1 MDMNGD
7 SNVDSRPFL
16 FGGLSPNF
24 LSAVSRNNALDMW
37 NLEATWMKMHVYTQA
52 IWNLALASKDLNHE
66 KYKICR
72 EWNAEEDKKDN
83 PSGVT
88 FSRIFFGVIVGY
100 RKWINS
106 PGPVAQGS
114 RMVFSFQRHQLN
126 EPPFSISMVRRPGEQ
141 KLIKLAIP
149 NTQPY
154 WSWLTVTRIFHK
166 HVNEVMYIYI
176 YIYQS

>member
-1 MDMNGD
+1 M
-7 SNVDSRPFL
+7 
-16 FGGLSPNF
+16 
-24 LSAVSRNNALDMW
+24 
-37 NLEATWMKMHVYTQA
+37 
-52 IWNLALASKDLNHE
+52 
-66 KYKICR
+66 
-72 EWNAEEDKKDN
+72 
-83 PSGVT
+83 
-88 FSRIFFGVIVGY
+88 
-100 RKWINS
+100 
-106 PGPVAQGS
+106 AQGS

-176 YIYQS
+176 YISHKPYPREPTYLTNGKRKLIFPTVFATHMSIPKQAYTSHFAFHPHFISKINESMLKKNQSPLFPELLSPFSNQIIESLKNPERQLPLVGAPGHGTGRIDTVDG